1 MVIYLYEKKMPLV
14 YLTRKE
20 QFNAA
25 HKLFN
30 PLWTEEENER
40 VFGPC
45 SNKNWHGH
53 NYDLWVTV
61 KGQPHPDSGFVVDLK
76 QLSTLIRARV
86 IDKLDQKN
94 LNLDVAFMEGIFSST
109 ENLAVQVWGQLQN
122 PISELGCTLHSI
134 RIAET
139 ERNSVEYFGD

>member
-1 MVIYLYEKKMPLV
+1 
-14 YLTRKE
+14 
-20 QFNAA
+20 
-25 HKLFN
+25 
-30 PLWTEEENER
+30 
-40 VFGPC
+40 
-45 SNKNWHGH
+45 
-53 NYDLWVTV
+53 LWVTV

-86 IDKLDQKN
+86 IDKLDHKN